1 MTPPRNDRTL
11 LPLTGGHRDGG
22 RSAATCLWK
31 CNDAC
36 SKPVPNTSENE
47 YFGDV
52 VAASRRSVLKAGG
65 AAAALAGLTTAAGT
79 ALADPAVAAPGPGKK
94 APFGFTP
101 IDPVKAGTDSMVVP
115 EGFQW
120 TPIISWG
127 DPVLAGAPAFDFDN
141 HTAEAQAGQMGY
153 NCDYVG
159 VLRHQNE
166 NSAVLVVNN
175 EYTNNNLMFHD
186 YTDAAS
192 MTDDQVQIT
201 LNAHGLTV
209 VEMTRKNPNS
219 KWTYTKAAPL
229 NRRITGETPFEL
241 VGPVRGHELVQTS
254 ADPAGTT
261 PLGTFGNCA
270 GGTTPWGTV
279 LSGEENFNGYFTQP
293 EEPSDDMAGEAASRY
308 GLAGGSSAQHNW
320 DRLDERFDLTTEPNE
335 AHRHGWIVEVNPFDP
350 ESTPRKLTA
359 LGRFK
364 HEGANV
370 VVADDGRVVAYM
382 GDDERFDY
390 MYKFVSAG
398 TYAEGDAAN
407 NQTLLDEGDLYVAKF
422 RGNGTAD
429 GVHDGDGEWLPLV
442 VDGASQV
449 EGMTLEEVLVFTRL
463 AADTVGPTKMD
474 RPEDV
479 EVNPVNGRI
488 YAALTNN
495 SDRAPAQ
502 VDEANPR
509 AENKH
514 GQVLEISP
522 AGGDHT
528 VTGFDWKLVLICGD
542 PSDPET
548 YFNGYDPAEVS
559 PISCPDNVA
568 FDSSGN
574 LWIATDGNALGHCD
588 GMYLMPLEGEH
599 KGYLQQFL
607 SVPAYSECCGPLI
620 EWTDRV
626 VFAAIQHP
634 GEADE
639 ATTADVHSTFPY
651 QGNTQPR
658 PGVVMVW
665 PKGKGQGPKDPK
677 PDEPKPEGP
686 KGDGPGGPKDK
697 DPKDKGPKDK
707 GPKDKGPKGDGPRGP
722 VIETDIL

>member
-1 MTPPRNDRTL
+1 MTPPRTDHTL
-11 LPLTGGHRDGG
+11 LPLAGGHRDGG

-31 CNDAC
+31 CGDAC
-36 SKPVPNTSENE
+36 SKPVPNTSQNE

-65 AAAALAGLTTAAGT
+65 AAAALAGVTGAAGT
-79 ALADPAVAAPGPGKK
+79 ALAGPAAAAPGPDKK

-101 IDPVKAGTDSMVVP
+101 IDPVTAGTDKVVIP

-127 DPVLAGAPAFDFDN
+127 DPVLADAPAFDFDN
-141 HTAEAQAGQMGY
+141 HTAKAQAGQMGY

-159 VLRHQNE
+159 VIRHENA

-175 EYTNNNLMFHD
+175 EYTNNELMFHD
-186 YTDAAS
+186 YSDAAS

-201 LNAHGLTV
+201 LNAHGMTV

-219 KWTYTKAAPL
+219 KWTYTKGAPL
-229 NRRITGETPFEL
+229 NRRITAETPFEL
-241 VGPVRGHELVQTS
+241 VGPARGHDLLQTS

-261 PLGTFGNCA
+261 PLGTVGNCA
-270 GGTTPWGTV
+270 GGTTPWGTI

-293 EEPSDDMAGEAASRY
+293 AKPGQGLTGKGADRY
-308 GLAGGSSAQHNW
+308 GLAGGDEAQHNW
-320 DRLDERFDLTTEPNE
+320 DRLDERFDLTKEPNE
-335 AHRHGWIVEVNPFDP
+335 AHRHGWIIEVNPFDP
-350 ESTPRKLTA
+350 DSTPRKLTA
-359 LGRFK
+359 LGRLK

-370 VVADDGRVVAYM
+370 VIAEDGRVVAYM

-390 MYKFVSAG
+390 MYKFISTQ
-398 TYAEGDAAN
+398 TYVEGDAAN
-407 NQTLLDEGDLYVAKF
+407 NATLLDEGDLYVAKF
-422 RGNGTAD
+422 TGNGAAD

-442 VDGASQV
+442 EDGKSAV

-479 EVNPVNGRI
+479 EVNLVNGRV

-509 AENKH
+509 PENKH
-514 GQVLEISP
+514 GQVLEITP
-522 AGGDHT
+522 ASGDHT
-528 VTGFDWKLVLICGD
+528 VTDFNWKLVLICGD

-548 YFNGYDPAEVS
+548 YFNGYDPSEVS

-568 FDSSGN
+568 FDGDGN
-574 LWIATDGNALGHCD
+574 LWISTDGNALGHCD

-599 KGYLQQFL
+599 KGHLQQFL
-607 SVPAYSECCGPLI
+607 SVPAFSECCGPLV
-620 EWTDRV
+620 EWDDRV
-626 VFAAIQHP
+626 VFAAVQHP
-634 GEADE
+634 GEDDG
-639 ATTADVHSTFPY
+639 ATTKNVLSTFPY
-651 QGNTQPR
+651 RSNTQPR
-658 PGVVMVW
+658 PAVIMVW
-665 PKGKGQGPKDPK
+665 PEGKGKGPKDPT
-677 PDEPKPEGP
+677 
-686 KGDGPGGPKDK
+686 PGGPKGPKPK
-697 DPKDKGPKDK
+697 DPKQP
-707 GPKDKGPKGDGPRGP
+707 KGPKGDDPKGSTGSGAKGDTSAGTQGP
-722 VIETDIL
+722 VIETDLI

>member
-11 LPLTGGHRDGG
+11 LPLAAGHRDGG

-36 SKPVPNTSENE
+36 SKPVPNTSDNE

-79 ALADPAVAAPGPGKK
+79 ALAEPAVAAPGPGKT
-94 APFGFTP
+94 APFGFTG
-101 IDPVKAGTDSMVVP
+101 IDPVNAGTDEVVVP
-115 EGFQW
+115 EGFRW
-120 TPIISWG
+120 APIIAWG
-127 DPVLAGAPAFDFDN
+127 DPVLAGAPAFDFD
-141 HTAEAQAGQMGY
+141 HQTAAAQAGQMGY

-159 VLRHQNE
+159 VLRNGSANQ
-166 NSAVLVVNN
+166 AVLVVNN
-175 EYTNNNLMFHD
+175 EYTNNELMFHG

-192 MTDDQVQIT
+192 LTDDQVQIT
-201 LNAHGLTV
+201 MNAHGMTV
-209 VEMTRKNPNS
+209 VEMTRKNANS
-219 KWTYTKAAPL
+219 KWVYTKAAPL
-229 NRRITGETPFEL
+229 NRRITAETPFEL
-241 VGPVRGHELVQTS
+241 VGPVRGSDLVKTS

-270 GGTTPWGTV
+270 GGTTPWGTI

-293 EEPSDDMAGEAASRY
+293 AAPSDDLAGEAAARY
-308 GLAGGSSAQHNW
+308 GLAGGSAAQHNW
-320 DRLDERFDLTTEPNE
+320 DRLDDRFDLTKEPNE
-335 AHRHGWIVEVNPFDP
+335 AHRHGWIVEVNPFEPDAK
-350 ESTPRKLTA
+350 PRKLSA

-370 VVADDGRVVAYM
+370 VVAGDGRVVVYM

-390 MYKFVSAG
+390 MYKFVSAA
-398 TYAEGDAAN
+398 TYVEGDAAAN
-407 NQTLLDEGDLYVAKF
+407 RTLLDEGDLYVAKF
-422 RGNGTAD
+422 TGNGTGD
-429 GVHDGDGEWLPLV
+429 GLHDGTGEWLPLV
-442 VDGASQV
+442 VDGESQV
-449 EGMTLEEVLVFTRL
+449 DGMSLEEVLVFTRL
-463 AADTVGPTKMD
+463 AADKVGPTKMD

-479 EVNPVNGRI
+479 EVNLVNGRV

-495 SDRAPAQ
+495 SKRAPGQ

-514 GQVLEISP
+514 GQVLEITPRS
-522 AGGDHT
+522 GDHT

-548 YFNGYDPAEVS
+548 YFNGYDKSQVS

-574 LWIATDGNALGHCD
+574 LWISTDGNALGHCD

-599 KGYLQQFL
+599 TGHLQQFL
-607 SVPAYSECCGPLI
+607 SVPAFSECCGPLI
-620 EWTDRV
+620 EWDDRV

-634 GEADE
+634 GEDDGAS
-639 ATTADVHSTFPY
+639 TTNVRSRFPY
-651 QGNTQPR
+651 TGNTQPR
-658 PGVVMVW
+658 PAVIMVW
-665 PKGKGQGPKDPK
+665 PEASN
-677 PDEPKPEGP
+677 EPKPPKAPKPPKEPKPPKGHKPP
-686 KGDGPGGPKDK
+686 KGDT
-697 DPKDKGPKDK
+697 
-707 GPKDKGPKGDGPRGP
+707 PRGP
-722 VIETDIL
+722 VIETDRV